1 MQRFV
6 HKDFIPSKNP
16 VSELDYYLPVKNR
29 LFLCKFVFKIKKN
42 GKMEEKRSIW
52 KETLN
57 YGIILGLISVGL
69 SVLTYM
75 FDLTFK
81 TWLMWPMMLISV
93 LVLFFLLRSYR
104 DHYNNG
110 YISYGKSVGAGVI
123 INLYAAIIAAIFV
136 YVLYAFID
144 PGLVDKSLA
153 VAEERLVGRGV
164 PDAAIEKAM
173 EVQAKM
179 MKPWFTAMMSIINGV
194 FMGLILSLIVSLF
207 VMKKGNPLL
216 DEVEEEPQQ

>member
-1 MQRFV
+1 
-6 HKDFIPSKNP
+6 
-16 VSELDYYLPVKNR
+16 
-29 LFLCKFVFKIKKN
+29 
-42 GKMEEKRSIW
+42 MEEKRSVW

-81 TWLMWPMMLISV
+81 TWIIWPSLLISV
-93 LVLFFLLRSYR
+93 LVLYFLLRSYR

-110 YISYGKSVGAGVI
+110 YISFGKSVGAGVVMNI
-123 INLYAAIIAAIFV
+123 YAAIIVAIFV

-144 PGLVDKSLA
+144 PGLVDKTLA
-153 VAEERLVGRGV
+153 FIEDKMVAKGI
-164 PDAAIEKAM
+164 PDAAIDKTM
-173 EVQAKM
+173 EIQAKM
-179 MKPWFTAMMSIINGV
+179 VKPWIKTISTILNSV
-194 FMGLILSLIVSLF
+194 FFGLILSLIISLF

-216 DEVEEEPQQ
+216 DEVDEEPVA

>member
-1 MQRFV
+1 
-6 HKDFIPSKNP
+6 
-16 VSELDYYLPVKNR
+16 
-29 LFLCKFVFKIKKN
+29 
-42 GKMEEKRSIW
+42 MEEKRSIW

-123 INLYAAIIAAIFV
+123 INLYAAIIGAIFV

-144 PGLVDKSLA
+144 PGMIDKSLA
-153 VAEERLVGRGV
+153 VAEEKMLAKGL
-164 PDAAIEKAM
+164 PESAIEQAM
-173 EVQAKM
+173 EMQAKM
-179 MKPWFTAMMSIINGV
+179 MKPWFTALMSVINGV

>member
-1 MQRFV
+1 
-6 HKDFIPSKNP
+6 
-16 VSELDYYLPVKNR
+16 
-29 LFLCKFVFKIKKN
+29 
-42 GKMEEKRSIW
+42 MEEKRSIW

-81 TWLMWPMMLISV
+81 TWLMWPMILITV

-110 YISYGKSVGAGVI
+110 FISYGRSVGAGVI

-153 VAEERLVGRGV
+153 MQEERFIARGM
-164 PDAAIEKAM
+164 PEAAIDRALEM
-173 EVQAKM
+173 QAKM
-179 MKPWFTAMMSIINGV
+179 MKPWFTALMSIVNGV
-194 FMGLILSLIVSLF
+194 FTGLILSLIVSLF